1 MANIKQA
8 FEYAAANPNSEFAN
22 NLKQLAASGSLD
34 QEAQKY
40 GIDLSVF
47 KAPKTEPTLGDKL
60 KQRAENVGSSIVE
73 QADKLSNTNS
83 PVEAIKAVGRGVL
96 RPAGD
101 IAGAGLDIVNAG
113 LTATDNLTGNIVSS
127 GAKAGITAILNTPQG
142 QEGLSKAQSGVE
154 SYNTWKSA
162 NPDAAKDLEAVV
174 NIANIIPVGKVAGTV
189 AKGVVETVPKVAKN
203 VAKVANETTNL
214 IPEVKGQAIA
224 ESLMNKVARVTPK
237 EAQDFNKITGKSI
250 GQYLAETGNFEAP
263 DKIIVNEAK
272 KFAQAKEAKDTA
284 LASLPGNFK
293 DGALSDAIEEL
304 LVKAEKTSGK
314 NVKSPYLAKVSEL
327 KSKLDTEGLTMAE
340 INELKRLY
348 ESQVKLGY
356 NKTLNPD
363 LVERATNIDKE
374 IVKFQDKTAKNLGFS
389 NLPEL
394 NKQIQ
399 ASKFIA
405 DKLGSSV
412 IKSEL
417 LNNVSLTDW
426 VMLSG
431 GNPANIA
438 GLITKKLFSSKNV
451 QAKLAKTI
459 AKKVSPKEIKAVIK
473 N

>member
-1 MANIKQA
+1 MQNNNFLSRDRTQSLIDTIGVKQA
-8 FEYAAANPNSEFAN
+8 DGQAFLDGLA
-22 NLKQLAASGSLD
+22 KQGYIIEGYND
-34 QEAQKY
+34 KPVQ
-40 GIDLSVF
+40 
-47 KAPKTEPTLGDKL
+47 TEQTLGDKL
-60 KQRAENVGSSIVE
+60 KKRASNVVSDIKE
-73 QADKLSNTNS
+73 QANNLSNTNN
-83 PVEAIKAVGRGVL
+83 PLEAIKAVGRGVL

-101 IAGAGLDIVNAG
+101 IAGAGTDIINSG
-113 LTATDNLTGNIVSS
+113 LTAADNLTGNVVSS
-127 GAKAGITAILNTPQG
+127 AAKTGITAILNTPQG
-142 QEGLSKAQSGVE
+142 QEGLSKAQSGLD
-154 SYNTWKSA
+154 SYNVWKSA

-189 AKGVVETVPKVAKN
+189 AKGAVETVPKVAKN
-203 VAKVANETTNL
+203 VAKVANEATNL

-237 EAQDFNKITGKSI
+237 EAQDFNKMTGKSI

-293 DGALSDAIEEL
+293 DGALSDAVEEL

-314 NVKSPYLAKVSEL
+314 NVKSPYLQRVTEL
-327 KSKLDTEGLTMAE
+327 KDSLETKGLTMAE

-374 IVKFQDKTAKNLGFS
+374 IIKFQDKTAKDLGFS

-412 IKSEL
+412 IKNEL

-426 VMLSG
+426 VVLSG
-431 GNPANIA
+431 GNPTNIA
-438 GLITKKLFSSKNV
+438 GLITKKLFSSKAV
-451 QAKLAKTI
+451 QAKIAKTI
-459 AKKVSPKEIKAVIK
+459 AKKAPPVEIKAVIK